1 MLCSFFPI
9 FVKDKTEGRMK
20 FLVIS
25 LVMLLAQINVWADNV
40 VGIIPQP
47 ISVVESEGCFIINE
61 STSLVF
67 DKKLNKAASYLQ
79 GYLPLKIKKGK
90 KSNVIRL
97 SLEKKMA
104 NEEYSLQVD
113 SKGIEI
119 RGGSYAG
126 VFNGIQS
133 LLQLL
138 PPEIYAK
145 KVDFPIEVPFI
156 EIKDAPQYS
165 YRGLLLD
172 VARTFQPVDE
182 VKRVIDYMAYCKL
195 NKLHFHLVDSE
206 GWRLE
211 LKKYPHIAE
220 KVGFRGGDSP
230 LHPVYGSFDQKYGGY
245 YTQEELRDIV
255 AYASQR
261 NIEVIPEID
270 MPGHSKALGMVHPD
284 ILCNYTP
291 DTSYTNGID
300 VRDVW
305 CASKE
310 SNYQLVEDIVKELVD
325 IFPSEYIHIGGDEVN
340 FKWWKDCPDC
350 QQLKKEKGLKN
361 EAQLEQYFVN
371 RVSDILTKYHKK
383 AMVWDEAVDGGLLP
397 TTTMVT
403 GWRGVKQCLQATE
416 QGYPTIIMPSS
427 VFYLDKRQYPHD
439 KGHNSR
445 NGLSLQTICDF
456 TFEDAGFSD
465 AQRKNIAGIECAFW
479 TEIYLSNIHPEGRF
493 SDYLEYMLF
502 PRLFGV
508 AEIAWSQSRRSY
520 KDMLSLLE
528 NSFYSKLNAMKAS
541 YRLDSPVV
549 TREEGKIHAS
559 IKDGS
564 TIYYKDIRTDEITAY
579 TVPLDATLAPYV
591 SFQSRLNTG
600 RSSEIALPEYYQY
613 RKPECTITSSFTF
626 RENKPLERCATYK
639 GDAASTRAAKA
650 GDWVEF
656 TFKEPLDASYI
667 KITMGY
673 KHLYRRL
680 IYKGHVEVSYDGQTF
695 VRVGNLL
702 NGLFILR
709 PEKNVYAIRV
719 VSDGISDAEEY
730 VIIQPLEIK

>member
-1 MLCSFFPI
+1 
-9 FVKDKTEGRMK
+9 MK
-20 FLVIS
+20 LLLISLFLVLTQIS
-25 LVMLLAQINVWADNV
+25 AWADNA
-40 VGIIPQP
+40 GIIPRP
-47 ISVVESEGCFIINE
+47 LSVVKSEGCFTIDE

-67 DKKLNKAASYLQ
+67 NKKLDKAASYLLD
-79 GYLPLKIKKGK
+79 YLPLQTKKGK
-90 KSNVIRL
+90 KNNSIRL
-97 SLEKKMA
+97 TLDKKMA
-104 NEEYSLQVD
+104 KEEYSLRIH
-113 SKGIEI
+113 SRGIEI
-119 RGGSYAG
+119 RGGEYAG

-138 PPEIYAK
+138 PAEVYAK
-145 KVDFPIEVPFI
+145 KLTYPVEVPLVD
-156 EIKDAPQYS
+156 IKDAPQYT

-172 VARTFQPVDE
+172 VARTFQPVEE

-220 KVGFRGGDSP
+220 KAGFRGGDSP
-230 LHPVYGSFDQKYGGY
+230 LHPIYGSFDQKYGGY

-261 NIEVIPEID
+261 NIEVIPEVD

-291 DTSYTNGID
+291 DTSHTNGID

-340 FKWWKDCPDC
+340 FKWWKECPDC
-350 QQLKKEKGLKN
+350 QQLKQEKGLEN
-361 EAQLEQYFVN
+361 EAQVEQYFIN
-371 RVSDILTKYHKK
+371 RVSDILTRYNRK

-403 GWRGVKQCLQATE
+403 GWRGVKQCLEATG

-465 AQRKNIAGIECAFW
+465 AQRKNIAGIEGAFW

-508 AEIAWSQSRRSY
+508 SEIAWGQSRRSY
-520 KDMLSLLE
+520 NEMLALLE
-528 NSFYSKLNAMKAS
+528 NSFYAKLDAMNAA
-541 YRLDSPVV
+541 YRLSSPIVKL
-549 TREEGKIHAS
+549 EGGKIHAS
-559 IKDGS
+559 TTDGS
-564 TIYYKDIRTDEITAY
+564 TIYYKDIRTDETKEY
-579 TVPLDATLAPYV
+579 TSPLDASLATYV
-591 SFQSRLNTG
+591 SFQSRMNNG

-613 RKPECTITSSFTF
+613 MKPECTVTSSLPF

-639 GDAASTRAAKA
+639 GDAATTRAAKA

-656 TFKEPLDASYI
+656 TFKEPLKTSYI
-667 KITMGY
+667 KVTMGY

-680 IYKGHVEVSYDGQTF
+680 IYKGHVEVSYDGQNF
-695 VRVGNLL
+695 VRLGNLL
-702 NGLFILR
+702 NGLFVLH
-709 PEKNVYAIRV
+709 PQEDVYALRV

>member
-1 MLCSFFPI
+1 
-9 FVKDKTEGRMK
+9 MK
-20 FLVIS
+20 LLLISLFLVLTQFS
-25 LVMLLAQINVWADNV
+25 AWADNA
-40 VGIIPQP
+40 GIIPRP
-47 ISVVESEGCFIINE
+47 LSVVKSEGCFTIDE

-67 DKKLNKAASYLQ
+67 NKKLDKAASYLLD
-79 GYLPLKIKKGK
+79 YLPLQTKKGK
-90 KSNVIRL
+90 KNNSIRL
-97 SLEKKMA
+97 TLDKKMA
-104 NEEYSLQVD
+104 KEEYSLRIH
-113 SKGIEI
+113 SRGIEI
-119 RGGSYAG
+119 RGGEYAG

-138 PPEIYAK
+138 PAEVYAK
-145 KVDFPIEVPFI
+145 KLTYPVEVPLVD
-156 EIKDAPQYS
+156 IKDAPQYT

-172 VARTFQPVDE
+172 VARTFQPVEE

-220 KVGFRGGDSP
+220 KAGFRGGDSP
-230 LHPVYGSFDQKYGGY
+230 LHPIYGSFDQKYGGY

-261 NIEVIPEID
+261 NIEVIPEVD

-291 DTSYTNGID
+291 DTSHTNGID

-340 FKWWKDCPDC
+340 FKWWKECPDC
-350 QQLKKEKGLKN
+350 QQLKQEKGLEN
-361 EAQLEQYFVN
+361 EAQVEQYFIN
-371 RVSDILTKYHKK
+371 RVSDILTRYNRK

-403 GWRGVKQCLQATE
+403 GWRGVKQCLEATG

-465 AQRKNIAGIECAFW
+465 DQRKNIAGIEGAFW

-508 AEIAWSQSRRSY
+508 SEIAWGQSRRSY
-520 KDMLSLLE
+520 NEMLALLE
-528 NSFYSKLNAMKAS
+528 NSFYAKLDAMNAA
-541 YRLDSPVV
+541 YRLSSPIVKL
-549 TREEGKIHAS
+549 EGGKIHAS
-559 IKDGS
+559 TTDGS
-564 TIYYKDIRTDEITAY
+564 TIYYKNIRTDETKEY
-579 TVPLDATLAPYV
+579 TSPLDASLATYV
-591 SFQSRLNTG
+591 SFQSRMNNG

-613 RKPECTITSSFTF
+613 MKPECTVTSSLPF

-639 GDAASTRAAKA
+639 GDAATTRAAKA

-656 TFKEPLDASYI
+656 TFKEPLKASYI
-667 KITMGY
+667 KVTMGY

-680 IYKGHVEVSYDGQTF
+680 IYKGHVEVSYDGQNF
-695 VRVGNLL
+695 VRLGNLL
-702 NGLFILR
+702 NGLFVLH
-709 PEKNVYAIRV
+709 PQEDVYALRV

>member
-1 MLCSFFPI
+1 
-9 FVKDKTEGRMK
+9 MK
-20 FLVIS
+20 LLLIS
-25 LVMLLAQINVWADNV
+25 LVLLLAQANAWADSV

-47 ISVVESEGCFIINE
+47 LSVMKGEGCFTINE
-61 STSLVF
+61 GTSLVF
-67 DKKLNKAASYLQ
+67 DKKLDKAASYLLD
-79 GYLPLKIKKGK
+79 YLPMQIQRGK
-90 KSNVIRL
+90 KSNSIRL
-97 SLEKKMA
+97 ILDKKMA
-104 NEEYSLQVD
+104 KEEYSLKVH

-119 RGGSYAG
+119 RGGEYAG

-138 PPEIYAK
+138 PSEVYTK
-145 KVDFPIEVPFI
+145 NGNLPIEVPLV

-211 LKKYPHIAE
+211 LKKYPYIAE
-220 KVGFRGGDSP
+220 KAGFRGGDSP

-245 YTQEELRDIV
+245 YTQDELRDIV
-255 AYASQR
+255 AYAAQR
-261 NIEVIPEID
+261 SIEVIPEVD
-270 MPGHSKALGMVHPD
+270 MPGHSKSLGVVHPD

-340 FKWWKDCPDC
+340 FKWWKECPDC
-350 QQLKKEKGLKN
+350 QQLKIEKGLKD
-361 EAQLEQYFVN
+361 ESQVEQYFIN
-371 RVSDILTKYHKK
+371 RVSDILTKYNRK

-403 GWRGVKQCLQATE
+403 GWRGVKQCLASTQ

-456 TFEDAGFSD
+456 TFENAGFSD

-493 SDYLEYMLF
+493 SDYLEYMFF
-502 PRLFGV
+502 PRLFAV
-508 AEIAWSQSRRSY
+508 SEIAWSQSRRSY
-520 KDMLSLLE
+520 DEMLSLLE
-528 NSFYSKLNAMKAS
+528 NSFYTKLDAMNAA
-541 YRLDSPVV
+541 YRLSSPIVKM
-549 TREEGKIHAS
+549 EEGKIHAS
-559 IKDGS
+559 TKDGS
-564 TIYYKDIRTDEITAY
+564 TIYYKDIRTDETTAY
-579 TVPLDATLAPYV
+579 TVPLDASLAPYV
-591 SFQSRLNTG
+591 SFQSRLNAG

-613 RKPECTITSSFTF
+613 RNPECTVTSSLPF

-639 GDAASTRAAKA
+639 GDAATTRAAKA
-650 GDWVEF
+650 GDWVEY
-656 TFKEPLDASYI
+656 TFKEPLEASYI
-667 KITMGY
+667 KVTMGY

-680 IYKGHVEVSYDGQTF
+680 IYNGHIEVSYDGETF
-695 VRVGNLL
+695 VREGNLL
-702 NGLFILR
+702 NGLYILR
-709 PEKNVYAIRV
+709 PKKNICAIRV
-719 VSDGISDAEEY
+719 VADGISDAEEY
-730 VIIQPLEIK
+730 VIIQPLDIK

>member
-1 MLCSFFPI
+1 
-9 FVKDKTEGRMK
+9 MK
-20 FLVIS
+20 LLLIS
-25 LVMLLAQINVWADNV
+25 LVLLLAQANVWADSV

-47 ISVVESEGCFIINE
+47 LSLMKSEGCFTINE
-61 STSLVF
+61 GTSLVF
-67 DKKLNKAASYLQ
+67 DKKLDKAASYLLD
-79 GYLPLKIKKGK
+79 YLPMQIQRGK
-90 KSNVIRL
+90 KSNSIRL
-97 SLEKKMA
+97 VLDKKMA
-104 NEEYSLQVD
+104 KEEYSLKVH

-119 RGGSYAG
+119 RGGEYAG
-126 VFNGIQS
+126 IFNGIQS

-138 PPEIYAK
+138 PSEIYAK
-145 KVDFPIEVPFI
+145 NGNLPIEVPLV

-211 LKKYPHIAE
+211 LKKYPYIAE
-220 KVGFRGGDSP
+220 KAGFRGDDSP

-245 YTQEELRDIV
+245 YTQDELRDIV
-255 AYASQR
+255 AYAAQR

-270 MPGHSKALGMVHPD
+270 MPGHSKSLGVVHPD

-340 FKWWKDCPDC
+340 FKWWKECPDC
-350 QQLKKEKGLKN
+350 QQLKIEKGLKD
-361 EAQLEQYFVN
+361 EAQVEQYFVN
-371 RVSDILTKYHKK
+371 RVSDILTKYNKK
-383 AMVWDEAVDGGLLP
+383 AMVWDEAIDGGLLP

-456 TFEDAGFSD
+456 TFENAGFSD

-502 PRLFGV
+502 PRLFAV
-508 AEIAWSQSRRSY
+508 SEIAWSQSRRSSDEMLGLL
-520 KDMLSLLE
+520 KD
-528 NSFYSKLNAMKAS
+528 SFYSKLDAMNAA
-541 YRLDSPVV
+541 YRLSSPIVKM
-549 TREEGKIHAS
+549 EKGKIHAS
-559 IKDGS
+559 AEDGF
-564 TIYYKDIRTDEITAY
+564 TLYYTDIRTSETKEY
-579 TVPLDATLAPYV
+579 TSPLDASLAPYV
-591 SFQSRLNTG
+591 SFQSRLNAG

-613 RKPECTITSSFTF
+613 RNSECTVTSSLPF

-639 GDAASTRAAKA
+639 GDAASTRTAKA
-650 GDWVEF
+650 GDWVEY
-656 TFKEPLDASYI
+656 TFKEPLEASYI
-667 KITMGY
+667 KVTMGY

-680 IYKGHVEVSYDGQTF
+680 IYNGHIEVSYDGETF
-695 VRVGNLL
+695 VREGNLL
-702 NGLFILR
+702 NGLYILR
-709 PEKNVYAIRV
+709 PKKNIYAIRV
-719 VSDGISDAEEY
+719 VADGISDAEEY

>member
-1 MLCSFFPI
+1 
-9 FVKDKTEGRMK
+9 MK
-20 FLVIS
+20 LLLIS
-25 LVMLLAQINVWADNV
+25 LMLLLTQANVWADSV

-47 ISVVESEGCFIINE
+47 LSVMKREGCFIINE
-61 STSLVF
+61 GTSLVF
-67 DKKLNKAASYLQ
+67 DKKLDKAASYLLD
-79 GYLPLKIKKGK
+79 YLPMQIQRGK
-90 KSNVIRL
+90 KTNSIRL
-97 SLEKKMA
+97 ILDKKMA
-104 NEEYSLQVD
+104 KEEYSLKVH

-119 RGGSYAG
+119 RGGEYAG

-138 PPEIYAK
+138 PSEVYTK
-145 KVDFPIEVPFI
+145 NGNLPIEVPLV

-211 LKKYPHIAE
+211 LKKYPYIAE
-220 KVGFRGGDSP
+220 KAGFRGGDSP

-245 YTQEELRDIV
+245 YTQDELRDIV
-255 AYASQR
+255 AYAAQR
-261 NIEVIPEID
+261 SIEVIPEVD
-270 MPGHSKALGMVHPD
+270 MPGHSKSLGVVHPD

-340 FKWWKDCPDC
+340 FKWWKECPDC
-350 QQLKKEKGLKN
+350 QQLKIEKGLKD
-361 EAQLEQYFVN
+361 ESQVEQYFIN
-371 RVSDILTKYHKK
+371 RVSDILTKYKRK

-403 GWRGVKQCLQATE
+403 GWRGVKQCLASTQ

-456 TFEDAGFSD
+456 TFENAGFSD

-502 PRLFGV
+502 PRLFAV
-508 AEIAWSQSRRSY
+508 SEIAWSQSRRSY
-520 KDMLSLLE
+520 DEMLSLLE
-528 NSFYSKLNAMKAS
+528 NSFYTKLDAMNAA
-541 YRLDSPVV
+541 YRLSSPIVKM
-549 TREEGKIHAS
+549 EEGKIHAS
-559 IKDGS
+559 VEDGS
-564 TIYYKDIRTDEITAY
+564 TIYYKDIRTDETTAY
-579 TVPLDATLAPYV
+579 TVPLDASLAPYV
-591 SFQSRLNTG
+591 SFQSRLNAG

-613 RKPECTITSSFTF
+613 RNPECTVTSSLPF

-639 GDAASTRAAKA
+639 GDAATTRAAKA
-650 GDWVEF
+650 GDWVEY
-656 TFKEPLDASYI
+656 TFKEPLEASYI
-667 KITMGY
+667 KVTMGY

-680 IYKGHVEVSYDGQTF
+680 IYNGHIEVSYDGETF
-695 VRVGNLL
+695 VREGNLL
-702 NGLFILR
+702 NGLYILR
-709 PEKNVYAIRV
+709 PKKNICAIRV
-719 VSDGISDAEEY
+719 VADGISDAEEY

>member
-1 MLCSFFPI
+1 
-9 FVKDKTEGRMK
+9 MK
-20 FLVIS
+20 LLLISLFLVLTQIS
-25 LVMLLAQINVWADNV
+25 AWADNA
-40 VGIIPQP
+40 GIIPRP
-47 ISVVESEGCFIINE
+47 LSVVKSEGYFTIDE

-67 DKKLNKAASYLQ
+67 NKKLDKAASYLLD
-79 GYLPLKIKKGK
+79 YLPLQTKKGK
-90 KSNVIRL
+90 KNNSIRL
-97 SLEKKMA
+97 TLDKKMA
-104 NEEYSLQVD
+104 KEEYSLRIH
-113 SKGIEI
+113 SRGIEI
-119 RGGSYAG
+119 RGGEYAG

-138 PPEIYAK
+138 PAEVYAK
-145 KVDFPIEVPFI
+145 KLTYPVEVPLVD
-156 EIKDAPQYS
+156 IKDAPQYT

-172 VARTFQPVDE
+172 VARTFQPVEE

-220 KVGFRGGDSP
+220 KAGFRGGDSP
-230 LHPVYGSFDQKYGGY
+230 LHPIYGSFDQKYGGY

-261 NIEVIPEID
+261 NIEVIPEVD
-270 MPGHSKALGMVHPD
+270 MQGHSKALGMVHPD

-291 DTSYTNGID
+291 DTSHTNGID

-340 FKWWKDCPDC
+340 FKWWKECPDC
-350 QQLKKEKGLKN
+350 PRLQQEKGLEN
-361 EAQLEQYFVN
+361 EAQVEQYFIN
-371 RVSDILTKYHKK
+371 RVSDILTRYNRK

-403 GWRGVKQCLQATE
+403 GWRGVKQCLEATG

-465 AQRKNIAGIECAFW
+465 AQRKNIAGIEGAFW

-508 AEIAWSQSRRSY
+508 SEIAWGQSRRSY
-520 KDMLSLLE
+520 NEMLALLE
-528 NSFYSKLNAMKAS
+528 NSFYAKLDAMNAA
-541 YRLDSPVV
+541 YRLSSPIVKL
-549 TREEGKIHAS
+549 EGGKIHAS
-559 IKDGS
+559 TTDGS
-564 TIYYKDIRTDEITAY
+564 TIYYKDIRTDETKEY
-579 TVPLDATLAPYV
+579 TSPLDASLATYV
-591 SFQSRLNTG
+591 SFQSRMNNG

-613 RKPECTITSSFTF
+613 MKPECTVTSSLPF

-639 GDAASTRAAKA
+639 GDAATTRAAKA

-656 TFKEPLDASYI
+656 TFKEPLKASYI
-667 KITMGY
+667 KVTMGY

-680 IYKGHVEVSYDGQTF
+680 IYKGHVEVSYDGQNF
-695 VRVGNLL
+695 VRLGNLL
-702 NGLFILR
+702 NGLFVLHSQ
-709 PEKNVYAIRV
+709 EDVYALRV

>member
-1 MLCSFFPI
+1 
-9 FVKDKTEGRMK
+9 MK
-20 FLVIS
+20 LLLISLFLVLTQIS
-25 LVMLLAQINVWADNV
+25 AWADNA
-40 VGIIPQP
+40 GIIPRP
-47 ISVVESEGCFIINE
+47 LSVVKSEGCFTIDE

-67 DKKLNKAASYLQ
+67 NKKLDKAASYLLD
-79 GYLPLKIKKGK
+79 YLPLQTKKGK
-90 KSNVIRL
+90 KNNSIRL
-97 SLEKKMA
+97 TLDKKMA
-104 NEEYSLQVD
+104 KEEYSLRIH
-113 SKGIEI
+113 SRGIEI
-119 RGGSYAG
+119 RGGEYAG

-138 PPEIYAK
+138 PAEVYAK
-145 KVDFPIEVPFI
+145 KLTYPVEVPLVD
-156 EIKDAPQYS
+156 IKDAPQYT

-172 VARTFQPVDE
+172 VARTFQPVEE

-195 NKLHFHLVDSE
+195 NKLHFHLVESE

-220 KVGFRGGDSP
+220 KAGFRGGDSP
-230 LHPVYGSFDQKYGGY
+230 LHPIYGSFDQKYGGY

-291 DTSYTNGID
+291 DTSHTNGID

-340 FKWWKDCPDC
+340 FKWWKECPDC
-350 QQLKKEKGLKN
+350 QQLKQEKGLEN
-361 EAQLEQYFVN
+361 EAQVEQYFIN
-371 RVSDILTKYHKK
+371 RVSDILTRYNRK

-403 GWRGVKQCLQATE
+403 GWRGVKQCLEATG

-465 AQRKNIAGIECAFW
+465 AQRKNIAGIEGAFW

-508 AEIAWSQSRRSY
+508 SEIAWGQSRRSY
-520 KDMLSLLE
+520 NEMLALLE
-528 NSFYSKLNAMKAS
+528 NSFYAKLDAMNAA
-541 YRLDSPVV
+541 YRLSSPIVKL
-549 TREEGKIHAS
+549 EGGKIHAS
-559 IKDGS
+559 TTDGS
-564 TIYYKDIRTDEITAY
+564 TIYYKDIRTDETKEY
-579 TVPLDATLAPYV
+579 TSPLDASLATYV
-591 SFQSRLNTG
+591 SFQSRMNNG

-613 RKPECTITSSFTF
+613 MKPECTVTSSLPF

-639 GDAASTRAAKA
+639 GDAATTRAAKA

-656 TFKEPLDASYI
+656 TFKEPLKASYI
-667 KITMGY
+667 KVTMGY

-680 IYKGHVEVSYDGQTF
+680 IYKGHVEVSYDGQNF
-695 VRVGNLL
+695 VRLGNLL
-702 NGLFILR
+702 NGLFVLH
-709 PEKNVYAIRV
+709 PQEDVYALRV

>member
-1 MLCSFFPI
+1 
-9 FVKDKTEGRMK
+9 MK
-20 FLVIS
+20 LLLIS
-25 LVMLLAQINVWADNV
+25 LVLLLAQANVWADSV

-47 ISVVESEGCFIINE
+47 LSVMKSEGCFTINGG
-61 STSLVF
+61 TSLVF
-67 DKKLNKAASYLQ
+67 DKKLDKAASYLLD
-79 GYLPLKIKKGK
+79 YLPMQIQRGK
-90 KSNVIRL
+90 KSNSIRL
-97 SLEKKMA
+97 VLDKKMA
-104 NEEYSLQVD
+104 KEEYSLKVH

-119 RGGSYAG
+119 RGGEYAG
-126 VFNGIQS
+126 IFNGIQS

-138 PPEIYAK
+138 PSEIYAK
-145 KVDFPIEVPFI
+145 NGNLPIEVPLV

-211 LKKYPHIAE
+211 LKKYPYIAE
-220 KVGFRGGDSP
+220 KAGFRGDDSP

-245 YTQEELRDIV
+245 YTQDELRDIV
-255 AYASQR
+255 AYAAQR

-270 MPGHSKALGMVHPD
+270 MPGHSKSLGVVHPD

-340 FKWWKDCPDC
+340 FKWWKECPDC
-350 QQLKKEKGLKN
+350 QQLKIEKGLKD
-361 EAQLEQYFVN
+361 EAQVEQYFVN
-371 RVSDILTKYHKK
+371 RVSDILTKYNKK
-383 AMVWDEAVDGGLLP
+383 AMVWDEAIDGGLLP

-456 TFEDAGFSD
+456 TFENAGFSD

-502 PRLFGV
+502 PRLFAV
-508 AEIAWSQSRRSY
+508 SEIAWSQSRRSY
-520 KDMLSLLE
+520 DEMLGLLKD
-528 NSFYSKLNAMKAS
+528 SFYSKLDAMNAA
-541 YRLDSPVV
+541 YRLSSPVV
-549 TREEGKIHAS
+549 KMEEGKIHAS
-559 IKDGS
+559 VEDSS
-564 TIYYKDIRTDEITAY
+564 TLYYTDIRTSETKKY
-579 TVPLDATLAPYV
+579 TSPLDASLAPYV
-591 SFQSRLNTG
+591 SFQSRLNAG

-613 RKPECTITSSFTF
+613 RNPECTVTSSLPF

-639 GDAASTRAAKA
+639 GDAASTRTAKA
-650 GDWVEF
+650 GDWVEY
-656 TFKEPLDASYI
+656 TFKEPLEASYI
-667 KITMGY
+667 KVTMGY

-680 IYKGHVEVSYDGQTF
+680 IYNGHIEVSYDGETF
-695 VRVGNLL
+695 VREGNLL
-702 NGLFILR
+702 NGLYILR
-709 PEKNVYAIRV
+709 PKKNIYAIRV
-719 VSDGISDAEEY
+719 VADGISDAEEY

>member
-1 MLCSFFPI
+1 
-9 FVKDKTEGRMK
+9 MK
-20 FLVIS
+20 FLFI
-25 LVMLLAQINVWADNV
+25 LFFFLLIQIPCSADSSI
-40 VGIIPQP
+40 GIIPQP
-47 ISVVESEGCFIINE
+47 LSVVQSEGQFVIDE
-61 STSLVF
+61 RTSLVCDKEFSKAGEYLEKYLPLQIKKKKKSRSIRLVF
-67 DKKLNKAASYLQ
+67 DKEL
-79 GYLPLKIKKGK
+79 G
-90 KSNVIRL
+90 
-97 SLEKKMA
+97 
-104 NEEYSLQVD
+104 EEAYSLRVD
-113 SKGIEI
+113 AKGIEI
-119 RGGSYAG
+119 RGGDYG
-126 VFNGIQS
+126 GIFNGIQS
-133 LLQLL
+133 LLQIL
-138 PPEIYAK
+138 PPMVYAQR
-145 KVDFPIEVPFI
+145 VTFPIEVPFV

-195 NKLHFHLVDSE
+195 NKLHFHLVDSP

-211 LKKYPHIAE
+211 LKKYPHFASIG
-220 KVGFRGGDSP
+220 GFRGGDSP
-230 LHPVYGSFDQKYGGY
+230 LHPIYGSFDQKYGGY
-245 YTQEELRDIV
+245 YTQEELCDIV

-270 MPGHSKALGMVHPD
+270 MPGHSKSLGVVHPD

-291 DTSYTNGID
+291 DTSHTNGID

-310 SNYQLVEDIVKELVD
+310 TNYQLIEDIVKELVD

-350 QQLKKEKGLKN
+350 QQLKVEKGLKD
-361 EAQLEQYFVN
+361 EKQLEQYFIN
-371 RVSDILTKYHKK
+371 RVSDILTKYNRK
-383 AMVWDEAVDGGLLP
+383 AMVWDEAVEGGLLP

-403 GWRGVKQCLQATE
+403 GWRGVKQCLQTTK

-427 VFYLDKRQYPHD
+427 VFYLDKRQYPYD

-456 TFEDAGFSD
+456 SFEDAGFEED
-465 AQRKNIAGIECAFW
+465 QRKNIAGIEGAFW

-502 PRLFGV
+502 PRLFAV
-508 AEIAWSQSRRSY
+508 SEIAWSKSRRSY
-520 KDMLSLLE
+520 NDMLSLLK
-528 NSFYSKLNAMKAS
+528 NSFYSKLDAMNAS
-541 YRLDSPVV
+541 YRLSSPIVKIQ
-549 TREEGKIHAS
+549 EGKIQAS
-559 IKDGS
+559 TDDGS
-564 TIYYKDIRTDEITAY
+564 TIYYKDIRTDEVKEY
-579 TVPLDATLAPYV
+579 TNPLDSSLASYV

-600 RSSEIALPEYYQY
+600 RSSEITLPAYYKY
-613 RKPECTITSSFTF
+613 RTPECTVTSSFTF
-626 RENKPLERCATYK
+626 RPNKPLERCAAYK
-639 GDAASTRAAKA
+639 GDAATTRAAKS

-656 TFKEPLDASYI
+656 KFKEPLDASYV

-680 IYKGHVEVSYDGQTF
+680 IYNGHVEVSYDGNTF
-695 VRVGNLL
+695 VRAGNLS

-709 PEKNVYAIRV
+709 PKENVYALRI

>member
-1 MLCSFFPI
+1 
-9 FVKDKTEGRMK
+9 MK
-20 FLVIS
+20 LLLISLFLVLTQIS
-25 LVMLLAQINVWADNV
+25 AWADNA
-40 VGIIPQP
+40 GIIPKP
-47 ISVVESEGCFIINE
+47 LSVVKSEGYFTIDE

-67 DKKLNKAASYLQ
+67 NKKLDKAASYLLD
-79 GYLPLKIKKGK
+79 YLPLQTKKGK
-90 KSNVIRL
+90 KNNSIRL
-97 SLEKKMA
+97 TLDKKMA
-104 NEEYSLQVD
+104 KEEYSLRIY
-113 SKGIEI
+113 SRGIEI
-119 RGGSYAG
+119 RGGEYAG

-138 PPEIYAK
+138 PAEVYAK
-145 KVDFPIEVPFI
+145 KLTYPVEVPLVD
-156 EIKDAPQYS
+156 IKDAPQYT

-172 VARTFQPVDE
+172 VARTFQPVEE

-220 KVGFRGGDSP
+220 KAGFRGGDSP
-230 LHPVYGSFDQKYGGY
+230 LHPIYGSFDQKYGGY

-261 NIEVIPEID
+261 NIEVIPEVD

-291 DTSYTNGID
+291 DTSHTNGID

-310 SNYQLVEDIVKELVD
+310 SNYQLVEDIVNELVD

-340 FKWWKDCPDC
+340 FKWWKECPDC
-350 QQLKKEKGLKN
+350 QQLKQEKGLEN
-361 EAQLEQYFVN
+361 EAQVEQYFIN
-371 RVSDILTKYHKK
+371 RVSDILTRYNRK

-403 GWRGVKQCLQATE
+403 GWRGVKQCLEATG

-465 AQRKNIAGIECAFW
+465 AQRKNIAGIEGAFW

-508 AEIAWSQSRRSY
+508 SEIAWGQSRRSY
-520 KDMLSLLE
+520 NEMLALLE
-528 NSFYSKLNAMKAS
+528 NSFYAKLDAMNAA
-541 YRLDSPVV
+541 YRLSSPIVKL
-549 TREEGKIHAS
+549 EGGKIHAS
-559 IKDGS
+559 TTDGS
-564 TIYYKDIRTDEITAY
+564 TIYYKDIRTDETKEY
-579 TVPLDATLAPYV
+579 TSPLDASLATYV
-591 SFQSRLNTG
+591 SFQSRMNNG

-613 RKPECTITSSFTF
+613 MKPECTVTSSLPF

-639 GDAASTRAAKA
+639 GDAATTRAAKA

-656 TFKEPLDASYI
+656 TFKEPLKASYI
-667 KITMGY
+667 KVTMGY

-680 IYKGHVEVSYDGQTF
+680 IYKGHVEVSYDGQNF
-695 VRVGNLL
+695 VRLGNLL
-702 NGLFILR
+702 NGLFVLH
-709 PEKNVYAIRV
+709 PQEDVYALRV

>member
-1 MLCSFFPI
+1 
-9 FVKDKTEGRMK
+9 MK
-20 FLVIS
+20 LLLIS
-25 LVMLLAQINVWADNV
+25 LVLLLAQANVWADSV

-47 ISVVESEGCFIINE
+47 LSVMKGEGCFTINE
-61 STSLVF
+61 GTSLVF
-67 DKKLNKAASYLQ
+67 DKKLDKAASYLLD
-79 GYLPLKIKKGK
+79 YLPMQIQRGK
-90 KSNVIRL
+90 KTNSIRL
-97 SLEKKMA
+97 ILDKKMA
-104 NEEYSLQVD
+104 KEEYSLKVH

-119 RGGSYAG
+119 RGGEYAG

-138 PPEIYAK
+138 PSEVYTK
-145 KVDFPIEVPFI
+145 NGNLPIEVPLV

-211 LKKYPHIAE
+211 LKKYPYIAE
-220 KVGFRGGDSP
+220 KAGFRGGDFP

-245 YTQEELRDIV
+245 YTQDELRDIV
-255 AYASQR
+255 AYAAQR
-261 NIEVIPEID
+261 SIEVIPEVD
-270 MPGHSKALGMVHPD
+270 MPGHSKSLGVVHPD

-340 FKWWKDCPDC
+340 FKWWKECPDC
-350 QQLKKEKGLKN
+350 QQLKIEKGLKD
-361 EAQLEQYFVN
+361 ESQVEQYFIN
-371 RVSDILTKYHKK
+371 RVSDILTKYKRK

-403 GWRGVKQCLQATE
+403 GWRGVKQCLASTQ

-456 TFEDAGFSD
+456 TFENAGFSD

-502 PRLFGV
+502 PRLFAV
-508 AEIAWSQSRRSY
+508 SEIAWSQSRRSY
-520 KDMLSLLE
+520 DEMLSLLE
-528 NSFYSKLNAMKAS
+528 NSFYTKLDAMNAA
-541 YRLDSPVV
+541 YRLSSPIVKM
-549 TREEGKIHAS
+549 EEGKIHAS
-559 IKDGS
+559 TKDGS
-564 TIYYKDIRTDEITAY
+564 TIYYKDIRTDETTAY
-579 TVPLDATLAPYV
+579 TVPLDASLAPYV
-591 SFQSRLNTG
+591 SFQSRLNAG

-613 RKPECTITSSFTF
+613 RNPECTVTSSLPF

-639 GDAASTRAAKA
+639 GDAATTRAAKA
-650 GDWVEF
+650 GDWVEY
-656 TFKEPLDASYI
+656 TFKEPLEASYI
-667 KITMGY
+667 KVTMGY

-680 IYKGHVEVSYDGQTF
+680 IYNGHIEVSYDGETF
-695 VRVGNLL
+695 VREGNLL
-702 NGLFILR
+702 NGLYILR
-709 PEKNVYAIRV
+709 PKKNICAIRV
-719 VSDGISDAEEY
+719 VADGISDAEEY

>member
-1 MLCSFFPI
+1 
-9 FVKDKTEGRMK
+9 MK
-20 FLVIS
+20 LLLISLFLVLTQIS
-25 LVMLLAQINVWADNV
+25 AWADNA
-40 VGIIPQP
+40 GIIPRP
-47 ISVVESEGCFIINE
+47 LSVVKSEGYFTIDE

-67 DKKLNKAASYLQ
+67 NKKLDKAASYLLD
-79 GYLPLKIKKGK
+79 YLPLQTKKGK
-90 KSNVIRL
+90 KNNSIRL
-97 SLEKKMA
+97 TLDKKMA
-104 NEEYSLQVD
+104 KEEYSLRIH
-113 SKGIEI
+113 SRGIEI
-119 RGGSYAG
+119 RGGEYAG

-138 PPEIYAK
+138 PAEVYAK
-145 KVDFPIEVPFI
+145 KLTYPVEVPLVD
-156 EIKDAPQYS
+156 IKDAPQYT

-172 VARTFQPVDE
+172 VARTFQPVEE

-220 KVGFRGGDSP
+220 KAGFRGGDSP
-230 LHPVYGSFDQKYGGY
+230 LHPIYGSFDQKYGGY

-261 NIEVIPEID
+261 NIEVIPEVD

-291 DTSYTNGID
+291 DTSHTNGID

-340 FKWWKDCPDC
+340 FKWWKECPDC
-350 QQLKKEKGLKN
+350 QQLKQEKGLEN
-361 EAQLEQYFVN
+361 EAQVEQYFIN
-371 RVSDILTKYHKK
+371 RVSDILTRYNRK

-403 GWRGVKQCLQATE
+403 GWRGVKQCLEATG

-465 AQRKNIAGIECAFW
+465 AQRKNIAGIEGAFW

-508 AEIAWSQSRRSY
+508 SEIAWGQSRRSY
-520 KDMLSLLE
+520 NEMLALLE
-528 NSFYSKLNAMKAS
+528 NSFYAKLDAMNAA
-541 YRLDSPVV
+541 YRLSSPIVKL
-549 TREEGKIHAS
+549 EGGKIHAS
-559 IKDGS
+559 TTDGS
-564 TIYYKDIRTDEITAY
+564 TIYYKDIRTDETKEY
-579 TVPLDATLAPYV
+579 TSPLDASLATYV
-591 SFQSRLNTG
+591 SFQSRMNNG

-613 RKPECTITSSFTF
+613 MKPECTVTSSLPF

-639 GDAASTRAAKA
+639 GDAATTRAAKA

-656 TFKEPLDASYI
+656 TFKEPLKVSYI
-667 KITMGY
+667 KVTMGY

-680 IYKGHVEVSYDGQTF
+680 IYKGHVEVSYDGQNF
-695 VRVGNLL
+695 VRLGNLL
-702 NGLFILR
+702 NGLFVLR
-709 PEKNVYAIRV
+709 PQEDVYALRV

>member
-1 MLCSFFPI
+1 
-9 FVKDKTEGRMK
+9 MK
-20 FLVIS
+20 LLLIS
-25 LVMLLAQINVWADNV
+25 LVLLLAQANVWADSV

-47 ISVVESEGCFIINE
+47 LSVMKGEGCFTINE
-61 STSLVF
+61 GTSLVF
-67 DKKLNKAASYLQ
+67 DKKLDKAASYLLD
-79 GYLPLKIKKGK
+79 YLPMQIQRGK
-90 KSNVIRL
+90 KTNSIRL
-97 SLEKKMA
+97 ILDKKMA
-104 NEEYSLQVD
+104 KEEYSLKVH

-119 RGGSYAG
+119 RGGEYAG

-138 PPEIYAK
+138 PSEVYTK
-145 KVDFPIEVPFI
+145 NGNLPIEVPLV

-211 LKKYPHIAE
+211 LKKYPYIAE
-220 KVGFRGGDSP
+220 KAGFRGGDSP

-245 YTQEELRDIV
+245 YTQDELRDIV
-255 AYASQR
+255 AYAAQR
-261 NIEVIPEID
+261 SIEVIPEVD
-270 MPGHSKALGMVHPD
+270 MPGHSKSLGVVHPD

-340 FKWWKDCPDC
+340 FKWWKECPDC
-350 QQLKKEKGLKN
+350 QQLKIEKGLKD
-361 EAQLEQYFVN
+361 ESQVEQYFIN
-371 RVSDILTKYHKK
+371 RVSDILTKYKRK

-403 GWRGVKQCLQATE
+403 GWRGVKQCLASTQ

-456 TFEDAGFSD
+456 TFENAGFSD

-502 PRLFGV
+502 PRLFAV
-508 AEIAWSQSRRSY
+508 SEIAWSQSRRSY
-520 KDMLSLLE
+520 DEMLSLLE
-528 NSFYSKLNAMKAS
+528 NSFYTKLDAMNAA
-541 YRLDSPVV
+541 YRLSSPIVKM
-549 TREEGKIHAS
+549 EEGKIHAS
-559 IKDGS
+559 TKDGS
-564 TIYYKDIRTDEITAY
+564 TIYYKDIRTDETTAY
-579 TVPLDATLAPYV
+579 TVPLDASLAPYV
-591 SFQSRLNTG
+591 SFQSRLNAG

-613 RKPECTITSSFTF
+613 RNPECTVTSSLPF

-639 GDAASTRAAKA
+639 GDAATTRAAKA
-650 GDWVEF
+650 GDWVEY
-656 TFKEPLDASYI
+656 TFKEPLEASYI
-667 KITMGY
+667 KVTMGY

-680 IYKGHVEVSYDGQTF
+680 IYNGHIEVSYDGETF
-695 VRVGNLL
+695 VREGNLL
-702 NGLFILR
+702 NGLYILR
-709 PEKNVYAIRV
+709 PKKNICAIRV
-719 VSDGISDAEEY
+719 VADGISDAEEY

>member
-1 MLCSFFPI
+1 
-9 FVKDKTEGRMK
+9 MK
-20 FLVIS
+20 LLLIS
-25 LVMLLAQINVWADNV
+25 LVLLLAQANVWADSV

-47 ISVVESEGCFIINE
+47 FSVMKREGCFIINE
-61 STSLVF
+61 GTSLVF
-67 DKKLNKAASYLQ
+67 DKKLDKAASYLLD
-79 GYLPLKIKKGK
+79 YLPMQIQRGK
-90 KSNVIRL
+90 KTNSIRL
-97 SLEKKMA
+97 ILDKKMA
-104 NEEYSLQVD
+104 KEEYSLKVH

-119 RGGSYAG
+119 RGGEYAG

-138 PPEIYAK
+138 PSEVYTK
-145 KVDFPIEVPFI
+145 NGNLPIEVPLV

-211 LKKYPHIAE
+211 LKKYPYIAE
-220 KVGFRGGDSP
+220 KAGFRGGDSP

-245 YTQEELRDIV
+245 YTQDELRDIV
-255 AYASQR
+255 AYAAQR
-261 NIEVIPEID
+261 SIEVIPEVD
-270 MPGHSKALGMVHPD
+270 MPGHSKSLGVVHPD

-340 FKWWKDCPDC
+340 FKWWKECPDC
-350 QQLKKEKGLKN
+350 QQLKIEKGLKD
-361 EAQLEQYFVN
+361 ESQVEQYFIN
-371 RVSDILTKYHKK
+371 RVSDILTKYKRK

-403 GWRGVKQCLQATE
+403 GWRGVKQCLASTQ

-456 TFEDAGFSD
+456 TFENAGFSD

-502 PRLFGV
+502 PRLFAV
-508 AEIAWSQSRRSY
+508 SEIAWSQSRRSY
-520 KDMLSLLE
+520 DEMLSLLE
-528 NSFYSKLNAMKAS
+528 NSFYTKLDAMNAA
-541 YRLDSPVV
+541 YRLSSPIVKM
-549 TREEGKIHAS
+549 EEGKIHAS
-559 IKDGS
+559 VEDGS
-564 TIYYKDIRTDEITAY
+564 TIYYKDIRTDETTAY
-579 TVPLDATLAPYV
+579 TVPLDASLAPYV
-591 SFQSRLNTG
+591 SFQSRLNAG

-613 RKPECTITSSFTF
+613 RNPECTVTSSLPF

-639 GDAASTRAAKA
+639 GDAATTRAAKA
-650 GDWVEF
+650 GDWVEY
-656 TFKEPLDASYI
+656 TFKEPLEASYI
-667 KITMGY
+667 KVTMGY

-680 IYKGHVEVSYDGQTF
+680 IYNGHIEVSYDGETF
-695 VRVGNLL
+695 VREGNLL
-702 NGLFILR
+702 NGLYILR
-709 PEKNVYAIRV
+709 PKKNICAIRV
-719 VSDGISDAEEY
+719 VADGISDAEEY

>member
-1 MLCSFFPI
+1 
-9 FVKDKTEGRMK
+9 MK
-20 FLVIS
+20 LLLIS
-25 LVMLLAQINVWADNV
+25 LVLLLAQANAWADNV
-40 VGIIPQP
+40 VSIIPQP
-47 ISVVESEGCFIINE
+47 LSVMKGEGCFTINE
-61 STSLVF
+61 GTSLVF
-67 DKKLNKAASYLQ
+67 DKKLDKAASYLLD
-79 GYLPLKIKKGK
+79 YLPMQIQRGK
-90 KSNVIRL
+90 KSNSIRL
-97 SLEKKMA
+97 ILDKKMA
-104 NEEYSLQVD
+104 KEEYSLKVH

-119 RGGSYAG
+119 RGGEYAG

-138 PPEIYAK
+138 PSEVYTK
-145 KVDFPIEVPFI
+145 NGNLPIEVPLV

-211 LKKYPHIAE
+211 LKKYPYIAE
-220 KVGFRGGDSP
+220 KAGFRGGDSP

-245 YTQEELRDIV
+245 YTQDELRDIV
-255 AYASQR
+255 AYAAQR
-261 NIEVIPEID
+261 SIEVIPEVD
-270 MPGHSKALGMVHPD
+270 MPGHSKSLGVVHPD

-340 FKWWKDCPDC
+340 FKWWKECPDC
-350 QQLKKEKGLKN
+350 QQLKIEKGLKD
-361 EAQLEQYFVN
+361 ESQVEQYFIN
-371 RVSDILTKYHKK
+371 RVSDILTKYKRK

-403 GWRGVKQCLQATE
+403 GWRGVKQCLASTQ

-456 TFEDAGFSD
+456 TFENAGFSD

-502 PRLFGV
+502 PRLFAV
-508 AEIAWSQSRRSY
+508 SEIAWSQSRRSY
-520 KDMLSLLE
+520 DEMLSLLE
-528 NSFYSKLNAMKAS
+528 NSFYTKLDAMNAA
-541 YRLDSPVV
+541 YRLSSPIVKM
-549 TREEGKIHAS
+549 EEGKIHAS
-559 IKDGS
+559 VEDGS
-564 TIYYKDIRTDEITAY
+564 TLYYTDIRTSETKKY
-579 TVPLDATLAPYV
+579 TSPLDASLAPYV
-591 SFQSRLNTG
+591 SFQSRLNAG

-613 RKPECTITSSFTF
+613 RNPECTVTSSLPF

-639 GDAASTRAAKA
+639 GDAATTRAAKA
-650 GDWVEF
+650 GDWVEY
-656 TFKEPLDASYI
+656 TFKEPLEASYI
-667 KITMGY
+667 KVTMGY

-680 IYKGHVEVSYDGQTF
+680 IYNGHIEVSYDGETF
-695 VRVGNLL
+695 VREGNLL
-702 NGLFILR
+702 NGLYILR
-709 PEKNVYAIRV
+709 PKKNICAIRV
-719 VSDGISDAEEY
+719 VADGISDAEEY

>member
-1 MLCSFFPI
+1 
-9 FVKDKTEGRMK
+9 MK
-20 FLVIS
+20 LLLIS
-25 LVMLLAQINVWADNV
+25 LVLLLAQANVWADSV
-40 VGIIPQP
+40 VSIIPQP
-47 ISVVESEGCFIINE
+47 LSVMKGEGYFTINE
-61 STSLVF
+61 GTSLVF
-67 DKKLNKAASYLQ
+67 DKKLDKAASYLLD
-79 GYLPLKIKKGK
+79 YLPMQIQKGK
-90 KSNVIRL
+90 KSNSIRL
-97 SLEKKMA
+97 ILDKKMA
-104 NEEYSLQVD
+104 KEEYSLKVH

-119 RGGSYAG
+119 RGGEYAG

-138 PPEIYAK
+138 PSEVYTK
-145 KVDFPIEVPFI
+145 NGNLPIEVPLV

-211 LKKYPHIAE
+211 LKKYPYIAE
-220 KVGFRGGDSP
+220 KAGFRGGDSP

-245 YTQEELRDIV
+245 YTQDELRDIV
-255 AYASQR
+255 AYAAQR
-261 NIEVIPEID
+261 NIEVIPEVD
-270 MPGHSKALGMVHPD
+270 MPGHSKSLGVVHPD

-340 FKWWKDCPDC
+340 FKWWKECPDC
-350 QQLKKEKGLKN
+350 QQLKIEKGLKD
-361 EAQLEQYFVN
+361 ESQVEQYFIN
-371 RVSDILTKYHKK
+371 RVSDILTKYKRK

-403 GWRGVKQCLQATE
+403 GWRGVKQCLASTQ

-456 TFEDAGFSD
+456 TFENAGFSD

-479 TEIYLSNIHPEGRF
+479 TEIYLSNIHPKGSF

-502 PRLFGV
+502 PRLFAV
-508 AEIAWSQSRRSY
+508 SEIAWSQSRRSY
-520 KDMLSLLE
+520 DEMLSLLE
-528 NSFYSKLNAMKAS
+528 NSFYTKLDAMNAA
-541 YRLDSPVV
+541 YRLSSPIVKM
-549 TREEGKIHAS
+549 EEGKIHAS
-559 IKDGS
+559 VEDGS
-564 TIYYKDIRTDEITAY
+564 TLYYTDIRTSETKKY
-579 TVPLDATLAPYV
+579 TSPLDASLAPYV
-591 SFQSRLNTG
+591 SFQSRLNAG

-613 RKPECTITSSFTF
+613 RNPECTVTSSLPF

-639 GDAASTRAAKA
+639 GDAATTRAAKA
-650 GDWVEF
+650 GDWVEY
-656 TFKEPLDASYI
+656 TFKEPLEASYI
-667 KITMGY
+667 KVTMGY

-680 IYKGHVEVSYDGQTF
+680 IYNGHIEVSYDGETF
-695 VRVGNLL
+695 VREGNLS
-702 NGLFILR
+702 NGLYILR
-709 PEKNVYAIRV
+709 PKKNICAIRV
-719 VSDGISDAEEY
+719 VADGISDAEEY

>member
-1 MLCSFFPI
+1 
-9 FVKDKTEGRMK
+9 MK
-20 FLVIS
+20 LLLISLFLVLTQIS
-25 LVMLLAQINVWADNV
+25 AWADNA
-40 VGIIPQP
+40 GIIPRP
-47 ISVVESEGCFIINE
+47 LSVVKSEGCFTIDE

-67 DKKLNKAASYLQ
+67 NKKLDKAASYLLD
-79 GYLPLKIKKGK
+79 YLPLQTKKGK
-90 KSNVIRL
+90 KNNSIRL
-97 SLEKKMA
+97 TLDKKMA
-104 NEEYSLQVD
+104 KEEYSLRIH
-113 SKGIEI
+113 SRGIEI
-119 RGGSYAG
+119 RGGEYAG

-138 PPEIYAK
+138 PAEVYAK
-145 KVDFPIEVPFI
+145 KLTYPVEVPLVD
-156 EIKDAPQYS
+156 IKDAPQYT

-172 VARTFQPVDE
+172 VARTFQPVEE

-211 LKKYPHIAE
+211 LKKYPYIAE
-220 KVGFRGGDSP
+220 KAGFRGGDSP
-230 LHPVYGSFDQKYGGY
+230 LHPIYGSFDQKYGGY

-261 NIEVIPEID
+261 NIEVIPKVD

-291 DTSYTNGID
+291 DTSHTNGID

-340 FKWWKDCPDC
+340 FKWWKECPDC
-350 QQLKKEKGLKN
+350 QQLKQEKGLEN
-361 EAQLEQYFVN
+361 EAQVEQYFIN
-371 RVSDILTKYHKK
+371 RVSDILTRYNRK

-403 GWRGVKQCLQATE
+403 GWRGVKQCLEATG

-465 AQRKNIAGIECAFW
+465 AQRKNIAGIEGAFW

-508 AEIAWSQSRRSY
+508 SEIAWGQSRRSY
-520 KDMLSLLE
+520 NEMLALLE
-528 NSFYSKLNAMKAS
+528 NSFYAKLDAMNAA
-541 YRLDSPVV
+541 YRLSSPIVKL
-549 TREEGKIHAS
+549 EGGKIHAS
-559 IKDGS
+559 TTDGS
-564 TIYYKDIRTDEITAY
+564 TIYYKDIRTDETKEY
-579 TVPLDATLAPYV
+579 TSPLDASLATYV
-591 SFQSRLNTG
+591 SFQSRMNNG

-613 RKPECTITSSFTF
+613 MKPECTVTSSLPF

-639 GDAASTRAAKA
+639 GDAATTRAAKA

-656 TFKEPLDASYI
+656 TFKEPLKASYI
-667 KITMGY
+667 KVTMGY

-680 IYKGHVEVSYDGQTF
+680 IYKGHVEVSYDGQNF
-695 VRVGNLL
+695 VRLGNLL
-702 NGLFILR
+702 NGLFVLH
-709 PEKNVYAIRV
+709 PQEDVYALRV

>member
-1 MLCSFFPI
+1 
-9 FVKDKTEGRMK
+9 MK
-20 FLVIS
+20 LLLIS
-25 LVMLLAQINVWADNV
+25 LMLLLTQANVWADSV

-47 ISVVESEGCFIINE
+47 LSVMKSEGCFTINE
-61 STSLVF
+61 GTSLVF
-67 DKKLNKAASYLQ
+67 DKKLDKAASYLLD
-79 GYLPLKIKKGK
+79 YLPMQIQRGK
-90 KSNVIRL
+90 KTNSIRL
-97 SLEKKMA
+97 ILDKKMA
-104 NEEYSLQVD
+104 KEEYSLKVH

-119 RGGSYAG
+119 RGGEYAG

-138 PPEIYAK
+138 PSEVYTK
-145 KVDFPIEVPFI
+145 NGNLPIEVPLV

-211 LKKYPHIAE
+211 LKKYPYIAE
-220 KVGFRGGDSP
+220 KAGFRGGDSP

-245 YTQEELRDIV
+245 YTQDELRDIV
-255 AYASQR
+255 AYAAQR
-261 NIEVIPEID
+261 SIEVIPEVD
-270 MPGHSKALGMVHPD
+270 MPGHSKSLGVVHPD

-340 FKWWKDCPDC
+340 FKWWKECPDC
-350 QQLKKEKGLKN
+350 QQLKIEKGLKD
-361 EAQLEQYFVN
+361 ESQVEQYFIN
-371 RVSDILTKYHKK
+371 RVSDILTKYKRK

-403 GWRGVKQCLQATE
+403 GWRGVKQCLASTQ

-456 TFEDAGFSD
+456 TFENAGFSD

-479 TEIYLSNIHPEGRF
+479 TEIYLSNIHPEGSF

-502 PRLFGV
+502 PRLFAV
-508 AEIAWSQSRRSY
+508 SEIAWSQSRRSY
-520 KDMLSLLE
+520 DEMLSLLE
-528 NSFYSKLNAMKAS
+528 NSFYTKLDAMNAA
-541 YRLDSPVV
+541 YRLSSPIVKM
-549 TREEGKIHAS
+549 EEGKIHAS
-559 IKDGS
+559 VEDGS
-564 TIYYKDIRTDEITAY
+564 TLYYTDIRTSETKKY
-579 TVPLDATLAPYV
+579 TSPLDASLAPYV
-591 SFQSRLNTG
+591 SFQSRLNAG
-600 RSSEIALPEYYQY
+600 RSSKIALPEYYQY
-613 RKPECTITSSFTF
+613 RNPECTVTSSLPF

-639 GDAASTRAAKA
+639 GDAATTRAAKA
-650 GDWVEF
+650 GDWVEY
-656 TFKEPLDASYI
+656 TFKEPLEASYI
-667 KITMGY
+667 KVTMGY

-680 IYKGHVEVSYDGQTF
+680 IYNGHIEVSYDGETF
-695 VRVGNLL
+695 VREGNLL
-702 NGLFILR
+702 NGLYILR
-709 PEKNVYAIRV
+709 PKKNICAIRV
-719 VSDGISDAEEY
+719 VADGISDAEEY

>member
-1 MLCSFFPI
+1 
-9 FVKDKTEGRMK
+9 MK
-20 FLVIS
+20 FLLIS
-25 LVMLLAQINVWADNV
+25 LVLLLVQINGWADNV
-40 VGIIPQP
+40 TGIIPQP
-47 ISVVESEGCFIINE
+47 LSIVKSEGCFTINE
-61 STSLVF
+61 GTSLVF
-67 DKKLNKAASYLQ
+67 DKKLDKVASYLLD
-79 GYLPLKIKKGK
+79 YLPLQTMKGK
-90 KSNVIRL
+90 KSNSIRL
-97 SLEKKMA
+97 VLDKKMA
-104 NEEYSLQVD
+104 KEEYSLRIH

-119 RGGSYAG
+119 RGGEYAG

-138 PPEIYAK
+138 PSEIYGK
-145 KVDFPIEVPFI
+145 KVSFPIKVPFV

-172 VARTFQPVDE
+172 VARTFQPVNE

-220 KVGFRGGDSP
+220 NAGFRGGDSP
-230 LHPVYGSFDQKYGGY
+230 LHSVYGSYDQKYGGY

-270 MPGHSKALGMVHPD
+270 MPGHSKALGMVHSD
-284 ILCNYTP
+284 ILCNYKP
-291 DTSYTNGID
+291 NTSHTNGVD

-310 SNYQLVEDIVKELVD
+310 SNYQLIEDIVKELID

-340 FKWWKDCPDC
+340 FKWWKECPDC
-350 QQLKKEKGLKN
+350 QQLKVKKGLKD
-361 EAQLEQYFVN
+361 EAQVEQYFIN
-371 RVSDILTKYHKK
+371 RVSDILTKYKRK

-456 TFEDAGFSD
+456 TFEDAGFNEY
-465 AQRKNIAGIECAFW
+465 QRKNIAGIECAFW
-479 TEIYLSNIHPEGRF
+479 TEIYLSNIHPEKRF

-502 PRLFGV
+502 PRLFAV
-508 AEIAWSQSRRSY
+508 SEISWSQSRRSY
-520 KDMLSLLE
+520 EEMLSLLE
-528 NSFYSKLNAMKAS
+528 NTFYSKLDAMNAA
-541 YRLDSPVV
+541 YRLSSPIVNKV
-549 TREEGKIHAS
+549 EGKIHAS
-559 IKDGS
+559 TDDGS
-564 TIYYKDIRTDEITAY
+564 TIYYKDIRTDEIKEY
-579 TVPLDATLAPYV
+579 ILPLDISLAPYV
-591 SFQSRLNTG
+591 SFQSRLNSG
-600 RSSEIALPEYYQY
+600 RSSEIALPDYYNY
-613 RKPECTITSSFTF
+613 KTPECTVTSSLPF

-639 GDAASTRAAKA
+639 GDAATTRAAKT

-656 TFKEPLDASYI
+656 TFKEPLEAFYI
-667 KITMGY
+667 KVTMGY

-680 IYKGHVEVSYDGQTF
+680 IYNGHVEVSYDGKTF
-695 VRVGNLL
+695 VREGNLL
-702 NGLFILR
+702 NGLYILR
-709 PEKNVYAIRV
+709 PKENIYAIRV

>member
-1 MLCSFFPI
+1 
-9 FVKDKTEGRMK
+9 MK
-20 FLVIS
+20 LLLISLFLVLTQIS
-25 LVMLLAQINVWADNV
+25 AWADNA
-40 VGIIPQP
+40 GIIPRP
-47 ISVVESEGCFIINE
+47 LSVVKSEGYFTIDE

-67 DKKLNKAASYLQ
+67 NKKLDKAASYLLD
-79 GYLPLKIKKGK
+79 YLPLQTKKGK
-90 KSNVIRL
+90 KNNSIRL
-97 SLEKKMA
+97 TLDKKMA
-104 NEEYSLQVD
+104 KEEYSLRIH
-113 SKGIEI
+113 SRGIEI
-119 RGGSYAG
+119 RGGEYAG

-138 PPEIYAK
+138 PAEVYAK
-145 KVDFPIEVPFI
+145 KLTYPVEVPLVD
-156 EIKDAPQYS
+156 IKDAPQYT

-172 VARTFQPVDE
+172 VARTFQPVEE

-220 KVGFRGGDSP
+220 KAGFRGGDSP
-230 LHPVYGSFDQKYGGY
+230 LHPIYGSFDQKYGGY

-261 NIEVIPEID
+261 NIEVIPEVD

-291 DTSYTNGID
+291 DTSHTNGID

-340 FKWWKDCPDC
+340 FKWWKECPDC
-350 QQLKKEKGLKN
+350 QQLKQEKGLEN
-361 EAQLEQYFVN
+361 EAQVEQYFIN
-371 RVSDILTKYHKK
+371 RVSDILTRYNRK

-403 GWRGVKQCLQATE
+403 GWRGVKQCLEATG

-465 AQRKNIAGIECAFW
+465 AQRKNIAGIEGAFW

-508 AEIAWSQSRRSY
+508 SEIAWGQSRRSY
-520 KDMLSLLE
+520 NEMLALLE
-528 NSFYSKLNAMKAS
+528 NSFYAKLDAMNAA
-541 YRLDSPVV
+541 YRLSSPIVKL
-549 TREEGKIHAS
+549 EGGKIHAS
-559 IKDGS
+559 TTDGS
-564 TIYYKDIRTDEITAY
+564 TIYYKDIRTDETKEY
-579 TVPLDATLAPYV
+579 TSPLDASLATYV
-591 SFQSRLNTG
+591 SFQSRMNNG

-613 RKPECTITSSFTF
+613 MKPECTVTSSLPF

-639 GDAASTRAAKA
+639 GDAATTRAAKA

-656 TFKEPLDASYI
+656 TFKEPLKASYI
-667 KITMGY
+667 KVTMGY

-680 IYKGHVEVSYDGQTF
+680 IYKGHVEVSYDGQNF

-702 NGLFILR
+702 NGLFVLR
-709 PEKNVYAIRV
+709 PQEDVYALRV

>member
-1 MLCSFFPI
+1 
-9 FVKDKTEGRMK
+9 MK
-20 FLVIS
+20 LLLIS
-25 LVMLLAQINVWADNV
+25 LVLLLAQANAWADNV
-40 VGIIPQP
+40 VSIIPQP
-47 ISVVESEGCFIINE
+47 LSVMKGEGCFTINE
-61 STSLVF
+61 GTSLVF
-67 DKKLNKAASYLQ
+67 DKKLDKAASYLLD
-79 GYLPLKIKKGK
+79 YLPMQIQRGK
-90 KSNVIRL
+90 KSNSIRL
-97 SLEKKMA
+97 ILDKKMA
-104 NEEYSLQVD
+104 KEEYSLKVH

-119 RGGSYAG
+119 RGGEYAG

-138 PPEIYAK
+138 PSEVYTK
-145 KVDFPIEVPFI
+145 NGNLPIEVPLV

-211 LKKYPHIAE
+211 LKKYPYIAE
-220 KVGFRGGDSP
+220 KAGFRGGDSP

-245 YTQEELRDIV
+245 YTQDELRDIV
-255 AYASQR
+255 AYAAQR
-261 NIEVIPEID
+261 SIEVIPEVD
-270 MPGHSKALGMVHPD
+270 MPGHSKSLGVVHPD

-340 FKWWKDCPDC
+340 FKWWKECPDC
-350 QQLKKEKGLKN
+350 QQLKIEKGLKD
-361 EAQLEQYFVN
+361 ESQVEQYFIN
-371 RVSDILTKYHKK
+371 RVSDILTKYKRK

-403 GWRGVKQCLQATE
+403 GWRGVKQCLASTQ

-456 TFEDAGFSD
+456 TFENAGFSD

-502 PRLFGV
+502 PRLFAV
-508 AEIAWSQSRRSY
+508 SEIAWSQSRRSY
-520 KDMLSLLE
+520 DEMLSLLE
-528 NSFYSKLNAMKAS
+528 NSFYTKLDAMNAA
-541 YRLDSPVV
+541 YRLSSPIVKM
-549 TREEGKIHAS
+549 EEGKIHAS
-559 IKDGS
+559 TKDGS
-564 TIYYKDIRTDEITAY
+564 TSYYKDIRTDETTAY
-579 TVPLDATLAPYV
+579 TVPLDASLAPYV
-591 SFQSRLNTG
+591 SFQSRLNAG

-613 RKPECTITSSFTF
+613 RNPECTVTSSLPF

-639 GDAASTRAAKA
+639 GDAATTRAAKA
-650 GDWVEF
+650 GDWVEY
-656 TFKEPLDASYI
+656 TFKEPLEASYI
-667 KITMGY
+667 KVTMGY

-680 IYKGHVEVSYDGQTF
+680 IYNGHIEVSYDGETF
-695 VRVGNLL
+695 VREGNLL
-702 NGLFILR
+702 NGLYILR
-709 PEKNVYAIRV
+709 PKKNICAIRV
-719 VSDGISDAEEY
+719 VADGISDAEEY

>member
-1 MLCSFFPI
+1 
-9 FVKDKTEGRMK
+9 MK
-20 FLVIS
+20 LLLIS
-25 LVMLLAQINVWADNV
+25 LMLLLTQANVWADSV

-47 ISVVESEGCFIINE
+47 LSVMKSEGCFTINGG
-61 STSLVF
+61 TSLVF
-67 DKKLNKAASYLQ
+67 DKKLDKAASYLLD
-79 GYLPLKIKKGK
+79 YLPMQIQRGK
-90 KSNVIRL
+90 KSNSIRL
-97 SLEKKMA
+97 VLDKKMA
-104 NEEYSLQVD
+104 KEEYSLKVH

-119 RGGSYAG
+119 RGGEYAG

-138 PPEIYAK
+138 PSEIYAK
-145 KVDFPIEVPFI
+145 NGNLPIEVPFV

-211 LKKYPHIAE
+211 LKKYPYIAE
-220 KVGFRGGDSP
+220 KAGFRGGDSP

-245 YTQEELRDIV
+245 YTQDELRDIV
-255 AYASQR
+255 AYAAQR

-270 MPGHSKALGMVHPD
+270 MPGHSKSLGVVHPD

-340 FKWWKDCPDC
+340 FKWWKECPDC
-350 QQLKKEKGLKN
+350 QQLKIEKGLKD
-361 EAQLEQYFVN
+361 EAQVEQYFVN
-371 RVSDILTKYHKK
+371 RVSDILTKYNKK
-383 AMVWDEAVDGGLLP
+383 AMVWDEAIDGGLLP

-456 TFEDAGFSD
+456 TFENAGFSD

-479 TEIYLSNIHPEGRF
+479 TEIHLSNIHPEGHF

-502 PRLFGV
+502 PRLFAV
-508 AEIAWSQSRRSY
+508 SEIAWGQSRRSSDEMLGLL
-520 KDMLSLLE
+520 KD
-528 NSFYSKLNAMKAS
+528 SFYSKLDAMNAA
-541 YRLDSPVV
+541 YRLSSPIVKM
-549 TREEGKIHAS
+549 EEGKIHAS
-559 IKDGS
+559 VEDGS
-564 TIYYKDIRTDEITAY
+564 TLYYTDIRTSETKEY
-579 TVPLDATLAPYV
+579 TSPLDASLAPYV
-591 SFQSRLNTG
+591 SFQSRLNAG
-600 RSSEIALPEYYQY
+600 RSSEIALSEYYQY
-613 RKPECTITSSFTF
+613 RNPECTVTSSLPF
-626 RENKPLERCATYK
+626 RENRTLERCATYK
-639 GDAASTRAAKA
+639 GDAASTRTAKA
-650 GDWVEF
+650 GDWVEY
-656 TFKEPLDASYI
+656 TFKEPLKASYI

-680 IYKGHVEVSYDGQTF
+680 IYKGYVEVCYDGENF
-695 VRVGNLL
+695 VRIGNLS
-702 NGLFILR
+702 NGLLVLR
-709 PEKNVYAIRV
+709 PKEEIHAIRV
-719 VSDGISDAEEY
+719 VADGISDAEEY
-730 VIIQPLEIK
+730 VIVQPLEIK

>member
-1 MLCSFFPI
+1 
-9 FVKDKTEGRMK
+9 MK
-20 FLVIS
+20 LLLISLFLVLTQIS
-25 LVMLLAQINVWADNV
+25 AWADNA
-40 VGIIPQP
+40 GIIPRP
-47 ISVVESEGCFIINE
+47 LSVVKSEGYFTIDE

-67 DKKLNKAASYLQ
+67 NKKLDKAASYLLD
-79 GYLPLKIKKGK
+79 YLPLQTKKGK
-90 KSNVIRL
+90 KNNSIRL
-97 SLEKKMA
+97 TLDKKMA
-104 NEEYSLQVD
+104 KEEYSLRIH
-113 SKGIEI
+113 SRGIEI
-119 RGGSYAG
+119 RGGEYAG

-138 PPEIYAK
+138 PAEVYAK
-145 KVDFPIEVPFI
+145 KLTYPVEVPLVD
-156 EIKDAPQYS
+156 IKDAPQYT

-172 VARTFQPVDE
+172 VARTFQPVEE

-220 KVGFRGGDSP
+220 KAGFRGGDSP
-230 LHPVYGSFDQKYGGY
+230 LHPIYGSFDQKYGGY

-261 NIEVIPEID
+261 NIEVIPEVD

-291 DTSYTNGID
+291 DTSHTNGID

-325 IFPSEYIHIGGDEVN
+325 IFPSEYIHLGGDEVN
-340 FKWWKDCPDC
+340 FKWWKECPDC
-350 QQLKKEKGLKN
+350 QQLKQEKGLEN
-361 EAQLEQYFVN
+361 EAQVEQYFIN
-371 RVSDILTKYHKK
+371 RVSDILTRYNRK

-403 GWRGVKQCLQATE
+403 GWRGVKQCLEATG

-465 AQRKNIAGIECAFW
+465 AQRKNIAGIEGAFW

-508 AEIAWSQSRRSY
+508 SEIAWGQSRRSY
-520 KDMLSLLE
+520 NEMLALLE
-528 NSFYSKLNAMKAS
+528 NSFYAKLDAMNAA
-541 YRLDSPVV
+541 YRLSSPIVKLA
-549 TREEGKIHAS
+549 EGKIHAS
-559 IKDGS
+559 TTDGS
-564 TIYYKDIRTDEITAY
+564 TIYYKDIRTDETKEY
-579 TVPLDATLAPYV
+579 TSPLDASLATYV
-591 SFQSRLNTG
+591 SFQSRMNNG

-613 RKPECTITSSFTF
+613 MKPECTVTSSLPF

-639 GDAASTRAAKA
+639 GDAATTRAAKA

-656 TFKEPLDASYI
+656 TFKEPLKVSYI
-667 KITMGY
+667 KVTMGY

-680 IYKGHVEVSYDGQTF
+680 IYKGHVEVSYDGQNF
-695 VRVGNLL
+695 VRLGNLL
-702 NGLFILR
+702 NGLFVLR
-709 PEKNVYAIRV
+709 PQEDVYALRV

>member
-1 MLCSFFPI
+1 
-9 FVKDKTEGRMK
+9 MK
-20 FLVIS
+20 LLLISLFLVLTQIS
-25 LVMLLAQINVWADNV
+25 AWADNA
-40 VGIIPQP
+40 GIIPRP
-47 ISVVESEGCFIINE
+47 LSVVKSEGCFTIDE

-67 DKKLNKAASYLQ
+67 NKKLDKAASYLLD
-79 GYLPLKIKKGK
+79 YLPLQTKKGK
-90 KSNVIRL
+90 KNNSIRL
-97 SLEKKMA
+97 TLDKKMA
-104 NEEYSLQVD
+104 KEEYSLRIH
-113 SKGIEI
+113 SRGIEI
-119 RGGSYAG
+119 RGGEYAG

-138 PPEIYAK
+138 PAEVYAK
-145 KVDFPIEVPFI
+145 KLTYPVEVPLVD
-156 EIKDAPQYS
+156 IKDAPQYT

-172 VARTFQPVDE
+172 VARTFQPVEE

-220 KVGFRGGDSP
+220 KAGFRGGDSP
-230 LHPVYGSFDQKYGGY
+230 LHPIYGSFDQKYGGY

-261 NIEVIPEID
+261 NIEVIPEVD

-291 DTSYTNGID
+291 DTSHTNGID

-340 FKWWKDCPDC
+340 FKWWKECPDC
-350 QQLKKEKGLKN
+350 QRLKQEKGLEN
-361 EAQLEQYFVN
+361 EAQVEQYFIN
-371 RVSDILTKYHKK
+371 RVSDILTRYNRK

-403 GWRGVKQCLQATE
+403 GWRGVKQCLEATG

-465 AQRKNIAGIECAFW
+465 AQRKNIAGIEGAFW

-508 AEIAWSQSRRSY
+508 SEIAWGQSRRSY
-520 KDMLSLLE
+520 NEMLALLE
-528 NSFYSKLNAMKAS
+528 NSFYAKLDAMNAA
-541 YRLDSPVV
+541 YRLSSPIVKL
-549 TREEGKIHAS
+549 EGGKIHAS
-559 IKDGS
+559 TTDGS
-564 TIYYKDIRTDEITAY
+564 TIYYKDIRTDETKEY
-579 TVPLDATLAPYV
+579 TSPLDASLATYV
-591 SFQSRLNTG
+591 SFQSRMNNG

-613 RKPECTITSSFTF
+613 MKPECTVTSSLPF

-639 GDAASTRAAKA
+639 GDAATTRAAKA

-656 TFKEPLDASYI
+656 TFKEPLKASYI
-667 KITMGY
+667 KVTMGY

-680 IYKGHVEVSYDGQTF
+680 IYKGHVEVSYDGQNF
-695 VRVGNLL
+695 VRLGNLL
-702 NGLFILR
+702 NGLFVLH
-709 PEKNVYAIRV
+709 PQEDVYALRV

>member
-1 MLCSFFPI
+1 
-9 FVKDKTEGRMK
+9 MK
-20 FLVIS
+20 LLLIS
-25 LVMLLAQINVWADNV
+25 LVLLLAQANVWADSV

-47 ISVVESEGCFIINE
+47 LSVMKSEGCFTINGG
-61 STSLVF
+61 TSLVF
-67 DKKLNKAASYLQ
+67 DKKLDKAASYLLD
-79 GYLPLKIKKGK
+79 YLPMQIQRGK
-90 KSNVIRL
+90 KTNSIRL
-97 SLEKKMA
+97 ILDKKMA
-104 NEEYSLQVD
+104 KEEYSLKVH

-119 RGGSYAG
+119 RGGEYAG

-138 PPEIYAK
+138 PSEVYTK
-145 KVDFPIEVPFI
+145 NGNLPIEVPLV

-211 LKKYPHIAE
+211 LKKYPYIAE
-220 KVGFRGGDSP
+220 KAGFRGGDSP

-245 YTQEELRDIV
+245 YTQDELRDIV
-255 AYASQR
+255 AYAAQR

-270 MPGHSKALGMVHPD
+270 MPGHSKSLGVVHPD

-340 FKWWKDCPDC
+340 FKWWKECPDC
-350 QQLKKEKGLKN
+350 QQLKIEKGLKD
-361 EAQLEQYFVN
+361 EAQVEQYFVN
-371 RVSDILTKYHKK
+371 RVSDILTKYNKK
-383 AMVWDEAVDGGLLP
+383 AMVWDEAIDGGLLP

-456 TFEDAGFSD
+456 TFENAGFSD

-502 PRLFGV
+502 PRLFAV
-508 AEIAWSQSRRSY
+508 SEIAWSQSRRSY
-520 KDMLSLLE
+520 DEMLGLLKD
-528 NSFYSKLNAMKAS
+528 SFYSKLDAMNAA
-541 YRLDSPVV
+541 YRLSSPIVKM
-549 TREEGKIHAS
+549 EKGKIHAS
-559 IKDGS
+559 VEDSS
-564 TIYYKDIRTDEITAY
+564 TLYYTDIRTSETKKY
-579 TVPLDATLAPYV
+579 TSPLDASLAPYV
-591 SFQSRLNTG
+591 SFQSRLNAG

-613 RKPECTITSSFTF
+613 RNPECTVTSSLPF

-639 GDAASTRAAKA
+639 GDAASTRTAKA
-650 GDWVEF
+650 GDWVEY
-656 TFKEPLDASYI
+656 TFKEPLEASYI
-667 KITMGY
+667 KVTMGY

-680 IYKGHVEVSYDGQTF
+680 IYNGHIEVSYDGETF
-695 VRVGNLL
+695 VREGNLL
-702 NGLFILR
+702 NGLYILR
-709 PEKNVYAIRV
+709 PKKNIYAIRV
-719 VSDGISDAEEY
+719 VADGISDAEEY

>member
-1 MLCSFFPI
+1 
-9 FVKDKTEGRMK
+9 MK
-20 FLVIS
+20 LLLIS
-25 LVMLLAQINVWADNV
+25 LVLLLAQANVWADSV

-47 ISVVESEGCFIINE
+47 LSVMKSEGCFTINGG
-61 STSLVF
+61 TSLVF
-67 DKKLNKAASYLQ
+67 DKKLDKAASYLLD
-79 GYLPLKIKKGK
+79 YLPMKIQRGK
-90 KSNVIRL
+90 KSNSIRL
-97 SLEKKMA
+97 VLDKKMA
-104 NEEYSLQVD
+104 KEEYSLKVH

-119 RGGSYAG
+119 RGGEYAG

-138 PPEIYAK
+138 PSEIYAK
-145 KVDFPIEVPFI
+145 NGNLPIEVPFV

-211 LKKYPHIAE
+211 LKKYPYIAE
-220 KVGFRGGDSP
+220 KAGFRGGDSP

-245 YTQEELRDIV
+245 YTQDELRDIV
-255 AYASQR
+255 AYAAQR

-270 MPGHSKALGMVHPD
+270 MPGHSKSLGVVHPD

-340 FKWWKDCPDC
+340 FKWWKECPDC
-350 QQLKKEKGLKN
+350 QQLKIEKGLKD
-361 EAQLEQYFVN
+361 EAQVEQYFVN
-371 RVSDILTKYHKK
+371 RVSDILTKYNKK
-383 AMVWDEAVDGGLLP
+383 AMVWDEAIDGGLLP

-456 TFEDAGFSD
+456 TFENAGFSD

-502 PRLFGV
+502 PRLFAV
-508 AEIAWSQSRRSY
+508 SEIAWSQSRRSY
-520 KDMLSLLE
+520 DEMLGLLKD
-528 NSFYSKLNAMKAS
+528 SFYSKLDAMNAA
-541 YRLDSPVV
+541 YRLSSPIVKM
-549 TREEGKIHAS
+549 EKGKIHAS
-559 IKDGS
+559 AEDGS
-564 TIYYKDIRTDEITAY
+564 TLYYTDIRTFETKKY
-579 TVPLDATLAPYV
+579 TSPLDASLAPYV
-591 SFQSRLNTG
+591 SFQSRLNAG

-613 RKPECTITSSFTF
+613 RNPECTVTSSLPF

-639 GDAASTRAAKA
+639 GDAASTRTAKA
-650 GDWVEF
+650 GDWVEY
-656 TFKEPLDASYI
+656 TFKEPLEASYI
-667 KITMGY
+667 KVTMGY

-680 IYKGHVEVSYDGQTF
+680 IYNGHIEVSYDGETF
-695 VRVGNLL
+695 VREGNLL
-702 NGLFILR
+702 NGLYILR
-709 PEKNVYAIRV
+709 PKKNIYAIRV
-719 VSDGISDAEEY
+719 VADGISDAEEY

>member
-1 MLCSFFPI
+1 
-9 FVKDKTEGRMK
+9 MK
-20 FLVIS
+20 LLLISLFLVLTQIS
-25 LVMLLAQINVWADNV
+25 AWADNA
-40 VGIIPQP
+40 GIIPKP
-47 ISVVESEGCFIINE
+47 LSVVKSEGCFTIDE

-67 DKKLNKAASYLQ
+67 NKKLDKAASYLLD
-79 GYLPLKIKKGK
+79 YLPLQTKKGK
-90 KSNVIRL
+90 KNNSIRL
-97 SLEKKMA
+97 TLDKKMA
-104 NEEYSLQVD
+104 KEEYSLRIH
-113 SKGIEI
+113 SRGIEI
-119 RGGSYAG
+119 RGGEYAG

-138 PPEIYAK
+138 PAEVYSK
-145 KVDFPIEVPFI
+145 KLTYPVEVPLVD
-156 EIKDAPQYS
+156 IKDAPQYT

-172 VARTFQPVDE
+172 VARTFQPVEE

-220 KVGFRGGDSP
+220 KAGYRGGDSP
-230 LHPVYGSFDQKYGGY
+230 LHPIYGSFDQKYGGY

-261 NIEVIPEID
+261 NIEVIPEVD

-291 DTSYTNGID
+291 DTSHTNGID

-340 FKWWKDCPDC
+340 FKWWKECPDC
-350 QQLKKEKGLKN
+350 QQLKQEKGLEN
-361 EAQLEQYFVN
+361 EAQVEQYFIN
-371 RVSDILTKYHKK
+371 RVSDILTRYNRK

-403 GWRGVKQCLQATE
+403 GWRGVKQCLEATG

-465 AQRKNIAGIECAFW
+465 AQRKNIAGIEGAFW

-508 AEIAWSQSRRSY
+508 SEIAWGQSRRSY
-520 KDMLSLLE
+520 NEMLALLE
-528 NSFYSKLNAMKAS
+528 NSFYAKLDAMNAA
-541 YRLDSPVV
+541 YRLSSPIVKL
-549 TREEGKIHAS
+549 EGGKIHAS
-559 IKDGS
+559 TTDGS
-564 TIYYKDIRTDEITAY
+564 TIYYKDIRTDETKEY
-579 TVPLDATLAPYV
+579 TSPLDASLATYV
-591 SFQSRLNTG
+591 SFQSRMNNG

-613 RKPECTITSSFTF
+613 MKPECTVTSSLPF

-639 GDAASTRAAKA
+639 GDAATTRAAKA

-656 TFKEPLDASYI
+656 TFKEPLKASYI
-667 KITMGY
+667 KVTMGY

-680 IYKGHVEVSYDGQTF
+680 IYKGHVEVSYDGQNF
-695 VRVGNLL
+695 VRLGNLL
-702 NGLFILR
+702 NGLFVLH
-709 PEKNVYAIRV
+709 PQEDVYALRV

>member
-1 MLCSFFPI
+1 
-9 FVKDKTEGRMK
+9 MK
-20 FLVIS
+20 LLLISLFLVLTQIS
-25 LVMLLAQINVWADNV
+25 AWADNAD
-40 VGIIPQP
+40 IIPKP
-47 ISVVESEGCFIINE
+47 LSVVKSEGCFTIDE

-67 DKKLNKAASYLQ
+67 NKKLDKAASYLLD
-79 GYLPLKIKKGK
+79 YLPLQTKKGK
-90 KSNVIRL
+90 KNNSIRL
-97 SLEKKMA
+97 TLDKKMA
-104 NEEYSLQVD
+104 KEEYSLRIH
-113 SKGIEI
+113 SRGIEI
-119 RGGSYAG
+119 RGGEYAG

-138 PPEIYAK
+138 PAEVYAK
-145 KVDFPIEVPFI
+145 KLTYPVEVPLVD
-156 EIKDAPQYS
+156 IKDAPQYT

-172 VARTFQPVDE
+172 VARTFQPVEE

-220 KVGFRGGDSP
+220 KAGFRGGDSP
-230 LHPVYGSFDQKYGGY
+230 LHPIYGSFDQKYGGY

-261 NIEVIPEID
+261 NIEVIPEVD

-291 DTSYTNGID
+291 DTSHTNGID

-305 CASKE
+305 CTSKE

-340 FKWWKDCPDC
+340 FKWWKECPDC
-350 QQLKKEKGLKN
+350 QQLKQEKGLEN
-361 EAQLEQYFVN
+361 EAQVEQYFIN
-371 RVSDILTKYHKK
+371 RVSDILTRYNRK

-403 GWRGVKQCLQATE
+403 GWRGVKQCLEATG

-465 AQRKNIAGIECAFW
+465 AQRKNIAGIEGAFW

-508 AEIAWSQSRRSY
+508 SEIAWGQSRRSY
-520 KDMLSLLE
+520 NEMLALLE
-528 NSFYSKLNAMKAS
+528 NSFYAKLDAMNAA
-541 YRLDSPVV
+541 YRLSSPIVKL
-549 TREEGKIHAS
+549 EGGKIHAS
-559 IKDGS
+559 TTDGS
-564 TIYYKDIRTDEITAY
+564 TIYYKDIRTDETKEY
-579 TVPLDATLAPYV
+579 TSPLDASLATYV
-591 SFQSRLNTG
+591 SFQSRMNNG

-613 RKPECTITSSFTF
+613 MKPECTVTSSLPF
-626 RENKPLERCATYK
+626 RENKTLERCATYK
-639 GDAASTRAAKA
+639 GDAATTRAAKT

-656 TFKEPLDASYI
+656 TFKEPLKASYI
-667 KITMGY
+667 KVTMGY

-680 IYKGHVEVSYDGQTF
+680 IYKGHVEVSYDGQNF
-695 VRVGNLL
+695 VRLGNLL
-702 NGLFILR
+702 NGLFVLH
-709 PEKNVYAIRV
+709 PQEDVYALRV

>member
-1 MLCSFFPI
+1 
-9 FVKDKTEGRMK
+9 MK
-20 FLVIS
+20 LLLISLFLVLTQFS
-25 LVMLLAQINVWADNV
+25 AWADNA
-40 VGIIPQP
+40 GIIPRP
-47 ISVVESEGCFIINE
+47 LSVVKSEGCFTIDE

-67 DKKLNKAASYLQ
+67 NKKLDKAASYLLD
-79 GYLPLKIKKGK
+79 YLPLQTKKGK
-90 KSNVIRL
+90 KNNSIRL
-97 SLEKKMA
+97 TLDKKMA
-104 NEEYSLQVD
+104 KEEYSLRIH
-113 SKGIEI
+113 SRGIEI
-119 RGGSYAG
+119 RGGEYAG

-138 PPEIYAK
+138 PAEVYAK
-145 KVDFPIEVPFI
+145 KLTYPVEVPLVD
-156 EIKDAPQYS
+156 IKDAPQYT

-172 VARTFQPVDE
+172 VARTFQPVEE

-220 KVGFRGGDSP
+220 KAGFRGGDSP
-230 LHPVYGSFDQKYGGY
+230 LHPIYGSFDQKYGGY

-261 NIEVIPEID
+261 NIEVIPEVD

-291 DTSYTNGID
+291 DTSHTNGID

-340 FKWWKDCPDC
+340 FKWWKECPDC
-350 QQLKKEKGLKN
+350 QQLKQEKGLEN
-361 EAQLEQYFVN
+361 EAQVEQYFIN
-371 RVSDILTKYHKK
+371 RVSDILTRYNRK

-403 GWRGVKQCLQATE
+403 GWRGVKQCLEATG

-465 AQRKNIAGIECAFW
+465 AQRKNIAGIEGAFW

-508 AEIAWSQSRRSY
+508 SEIAWGQSRRSY
-520 KDMLSLLE
+520 NEMLALLE
-528 NSFYSKLNAMKAS
+528 NSFYAKLDAMNAA
-541 YRLDSPVV
+541 YRLSSPIVKL
-549 TREEGKIHAS
+549 EGGKIHAS
-559 IKDGS
+559 TTDGS
-564 TIYYKDIRTDEITAY
+564 TIYYKDIRTDETKEY
-579 TVPLDATLAPYV
+579 TSPLDASLATYV
-591 SFQSRLNTG
+591 SFQSRMNNG

-613 RKPECTITSSFTF
+613 MKPECTVTSSLPF

-639 GDAASTRAAKA
+639 GDAATTRAAKA

-656 TFKEPLDASYI
+656 TFKEPLKTSYI
-667 KITMGY
+667 KVTMGY

-680 IYKGHVEVSYDGQTF
+680 IYKGHVEVSYDGQNF
-695 VRVGNLL
+695 VRLGNLL
-702 NGLFILR
+702 NGLFVLH
-709 PEKNVYAIRV
+709 PQEDVYALRV

>member
-1 MLCSFFPI
+1 
-9 FVKDKTEGRMK
+9 MK
-20 FLVIS
+20 FLLLLSV
-25 LVMLLAQINVWADNV
+25 LLLAQVNAWSDNV
-40 VGIIPQP
+40 IGIIPQP
-47 ISVVESEGCFIINE
+47 LSMVKNEGCFTINE
-61 STSLVF
+61 GTSLVF
-67 DKKLNKAASYLQ
+67 DKRLNKAASYLSE
-79 GYLPLKIKKGK
+79 YLPLQIKKGK
-90 KSNVIRL
+90 KSNSIRL
-97 SLEKKMA
+97 SLDKKMA
-104 NEEYSLQVD
+104 AEEYSLRIHA
-113 SKGIEI
+113 KGIEI
-119 RGGSYAG
+119 RGGEYAG

-138 PPEIYAK
+138 SPEIYAK
-145 KVDFPIEVPFI
+145 KINFPTEVPLV

-172 VARTFQPVDE
+172 VARTFQPVNE

-195 NKLHFHLVDSE
+195 NKLHFHLVDSP

-211 LKKYPHIAE
+211 LKKYPHIAS
-220 KVGFRGGDSP
+220 VGGFRGGDSP
-230 LHPVYGSFDQKYGGY
+230 LHPIYGNFDQKYGGY

-261 NIEVIPEID
+261 NIEIIPEID
-270 MPGHSKALGMVHPD
+270 MPGHSKSLGVVHPD

-291 DTSYTNGID
+291 DTSHTNGID

-310 SNYQLVEDIVKELVD
+310 SNYQLIEDIVKELVD

-340 FKWWKDCPDC
+340 FKWWKECPDC
-350 QQLKKEKGLKN
+350 QQLKVEKGLKD
-361 EAQLEQYFVN
+361 EAQIEQYFIN
-371 RVSDILTKYHKK
+371 RVSDILTKYNRK

-403 GWRGVKQCLQATE
+403 GWRGVKQCLQTTE

-427 VFYLDKRQYPHD
+427 VFYLDKRQYPRD
-439 KGHNSR
+439 KGHSSR

-502 PRLFGV
+502 PRLFAV
-508 AEIAWSQSRRSY
+508 SEIAWSQSRRSY
-520 KDMLSLLE
+520 DEMLSLL
-528 NSFYSKLNAMKAS
+528 NNAFYSKLNAMNAT
-541 YRLDSPVV
+541 YRLSSPTVKM
-549 TREEGKIHAS
+549 EEGKIHAS
-559 IKDGS
+559 TDDGS
-564 TIYYKDIRTDEITAY
+564 TIFYKDIRTDETKEY
-579 TVPLDATLAPYV
+579 TSPLCASLASYV

-600 RSSEIALPEYYQY
+600 RSSEIALPEYYKY
-613 RKPECTITSSFTF
+613 LTPECTVTSSLPF

-639 GDAASTRAAKA
+639 GDAATTRAAKA

-656 TFKEPLDASYI
+656 TFKEPLKPYYI
-667 KITMGY
+667 KVTMGY

-680 IYKGHVEVSYDGQTF
+680 IYNGHVEVSYDGKTF
-695 VRVGNLL
+695 VREGNLS
-702 NGLFILR
+702 NGLFVLR
-709 PEKNVYAIRV
+709 PKENVYALRV

>member
-1 MLCSFFPI
+1 
-9 FVKDKTEGRMK
+9 MK
-20 FLVIS
+20 LLLIS
-25 LVMLLAQINVWADNV
+25 LVLLLAQANAWADSV

-47 ISVVESEGCFIINE
+47 LSVMKGEGCFTINE
-61 STSLVF
+61 GTSLVF
-67 DKKLNKAASYLQ
+67 DKKLDKAASYLLD
-79 GYLPLKIKKGK
+79 YLPMQIQRGK
-90 KSNVIRL
+90 KTNSIRL
-97 SLEKKMA
+97 ILDKKMA
-104 NEEYSLQVD
+104 KEEYSLKVH

-119 RGGSYAG
+119 RGGEYAG

-138 PPEIYAK
+138 PSEVYTK
-145 KVDFPIEVPFI
+145 NGNLPIEVPLV

-211 LKKYPHIAE
+211 LKKYPYIAE
-220 KVGFRGGDSP
+220 KAGFRGGDSP

-245 YTQEELRDIV
+245 YTQDELRDIV
-255 AYASQR
+255 AYAAQR
-261 NIEVIPEID
+261 SIEVIPEVD
-270 MPGHSKALGMVHPD
+270 MPGHSKSLGVVHPD

-310 SNYQLVEDIVKELVD
+310 NNYQLVEDIVKELVD

-340 FKWWKDCPDC
+340 FKWWKECPDC
-350 QQLKKEKGLKN
+350 QQLKVEKGLKD
-361 EAQLEQYFVN
+361 ESQVEQYFIN
-371 RVSDILTKYHKK
+371 RVSDILTKYKRK

-403 GWRGVKQCLQATE
+403 GWRGVKQCLASTQ

-456 TFEDAGFSD
+456 TFENAGFSD

-479 TEIYLSNIHPEGRF
+479 TEIYLSNIHPEGSF

-502 PRLFGV
+502 PRLFAV
-508 AEIAWSQSRRSY
+508 SEIAWSQSRRSY
-520 KDMLSLLE
+520 DEMLSLLE
-528 NSFYSKLNAMKAS
+528 NSFYTKLDAMNAA
-541 YRLDSPVV
+541 YRLSSPIVKM
-549 TREEGKIHAS
+549 EEGKIHAS
-559 IKDGS
+559 TKDGS
-564 TIYYKDIRTDEITAY
+564 TIYYKDIRTDETIAY
-579 TVPLDATLAPYV
+579 TVPLDASLAPYV
-591 SFQSRLNTG
+591 SFQSRLNAG

-613 RKPECTITSSFTF
+613 RNPECTGNSSLPF

-639 GDAASTRAAKA
+639 GDAATTRAAKA
-650 GDWVEF
+650 GDWVEY
-656 TFKEPLDASYI
+656 TFKEPLEASYI
-667 KITMGY
+667 KVTMGY

-680 IYKGHVEVSYDGQTF
+680 IYNGHIEVSYDGETF
-695 VRVGNLL
+695 VREGNLL
-702 NGLFILR
+702 NGLYILR
-709 PEKNVYAIRV
+709 PKKNICAIRV
-719 VSDGISDAEEY
+719 VADGISDAEEY